1 MRWDII
7 ITAIPNAHIRPVAAH
22 QIARNLNI
30 PLQKALS
37 TLDSLPAT
45 YARDLSDKQ
54 ANEHLGQLARMQIH
68 AKKIEARVEFAVPDR
83 HAHIQELPES
93 EARISPPRPATPAP
107 APAAHAATPPAR
119 RSLVAVDPDPPPAM
133 PHKKNR
139 GPAFVAKVKMVLWVG
154 ILLGGGFA
162 ASYLTCGRFTIRWNG
177 MMPRV
182 LPGGAVDTSI
192 HATIAL
198 SLDTA
203 KADSAATDTA
213 ALAIDL
219 INGIDR
225 KTRERSQS
233 ITDSGLAADSPQDAA
248 RFYRRAVDA
257 DRFNIRAWLGLLGS
271 AQASGR
277 KEKINEIR
285 SKMKEVFGANA
296 FAISETISRFG
307 TPCDM
312 SADTA
317 SCVVDYRSRNIG
329 RDQLID
335 ETWRMAAA
343 LHTVCGCIDMR
354 IMARPPSGDI
364 IVATATLEPFPATP
378 EEYRSRATIKAVKAI
393 R

>member
-7 ITAIPNAHIRPVAAH
+7 ITAIPDAHIRPVAAH

-45 YARDLSDKQ
+45 YAHDLSDRQ
-54 ANEHLGQLARMQIH
+54 TDECLGQLARMKIH
-68 AKKIEARVEFAVPDR
+68 AKKIETCVEIEIPA
-83 HAHIQELPES
+83 AHERIQELPES
-93 EARISPPRPATPAP
+93 AARSSAARSATP

-119 RSLVAVDPDPPPAM
+119 RSLVAVDPDPPPAVS
-133 PHKKNR
+133 HKKTR
-139 GPAFVAKVKMVLWVG
+139 GPVLVAKVKMILWVG

-182 LPGGAVDTSI
+182 LPGGAVDTSMR
-192 HATIAL
+192 ATIVFT
-198 SLDTA
+198 LDTA
-203 KADSAATDTA
+203 KTDSAAADTA
-213 ALAIDL
+213 DPAIDI

-225 KTRERSQS
+225 KTREHSQS
-233 ITDSGLAADSPQDAA
+233 ITDSGLAADSPRDAA
-248 RFYRRAVDA
+248 RLYRRAVDM
-257 DRFNIRAWLGLLGS
+257 DRFNIRAWLGLLSS

-277 KEKINEIR
+277 KEKISEIR
-285 SKMKEVFGANA
+285 EKMKEVFGANA

-307 TPCDM
+307 QPCDM
-312 SADTA
+312 AADTA
-317 SCVVDYRSRNIG
+317 SCVVDYRSRSMG

-343 LHTVCGCIDMR
+343 LHAVCGCIDMR
-354 IMARPPSGDI
+354 IMARPSSGDI
-364 IVATATLEPFPATP
+364 IVATSKLDPFPATP
-378 EEYRSRATIKAVKAI
+378 EEYRSQATIKAVKAI

>member
-45 YARDLSDKQ
+45 YAHDLSDKL
-54 ANEHLGQLARMQIH
+54 ADEGLSQLARMQIH
-68 AKKIEARVEFAVPDR
+68 AKKIEARLEFEVPAR
-83 HAHIQELPES
+83 HAPIQELPES
-93 EARISPPRPATPAP
+93 DARALPPPRPATPAP
-107 APAAHAATPPAR
+107 AAHAAAPPAR
-119 RSLVAVDPDPPPAM
+119 RSLVAVDPDPPPAV
-133 PHKKNR
+133 PHKKSR
-139 GPAFVAKVKMVLWVG
+139 GPAFVAKVKMILWVG

-182 LPGGAVDTSI
+182 LPGGTADTSV

-198 SLDTA
+198 SLDTSN
-203 KADSAATDTA
+203 ADSAATDTA
-213 ALAIDL
+213 AMSIDI

-233 ITDSGLAADSPQDAA
+233 ITDSALAADSPQDAA
-248 RFYRRAVDA
+248 RFYRRAVDTN
-257 DRFNIRAWLGLLGS
+257 RFNIRAWLGLLGS

-277 KEKINEIR
+277 KEKISEIR
-285 SKMKEVFGANA
+285 EKMKEVFGANV
-296 FAISETISRFG
+296 FDISETISRFG
-307 TPCDM
+307 QPCDM
-312 SADTA
+312 AADTA
-317 SCVVDYRSRNIG
+317 SCVVDYRSRSIG
-329 RDQLID
+329 RDQLIE

-343 LHTVCGCIDMR
+343 LHAVCGCIDMR
-354 IMARPPSGDI
+354 IMARPASGDI
-364 IVATATLEPFPATP
+364 IVATSKLEPFPSTP
-378 EEYRSRATIKAVKAI
+378 EEYRSRAIIKAVKAI